1 MSSKMGK
8 MFVSDCQSSLQDFF
22 RRFEHVGKQQIQ
34 EWLRWT
40 MINLPMIWKNK
51 SLMTGAKFLWK
62 RIPSNAKSGSTELG
76 NIWAVGE
83 HLWRRDLPGVYKA
96 LNREWSNNVKEI
108 MQAVFE
114 KTRQRAVELVGRAYT
129 SIRAEDFA
137 QLVGMTEE
145 EAVKAAQGYGWGFD
159 EATRMILPT
168 PPTTPPQQPVPSDEQ
183 LKRLTD
189 YIAFLEN

>member
-1 MSSKMGK
+1 MAAVDYDKLA
-8 MFVSDCQSSLQDFF
+8 DDL
-22 RRFEHVGKQQIQ
+22 EKQELDAPNGVPPTHIYEQLLAIYLFQ
-34 EWLRWT
+34 KDL
-40 MINLPMIWKNK
+40 
-51 SLMTGAKFLWK
+51 TGAKFLWK